1 MTCCSVIEL
10 LLPGLALRKMPRM
23 LLGWE
28 LAQPLL
34 GLFVM
39 ETKPESLGSEILEL
53 LAASAESESAFSLA
67 GITGLTPSR
76 DLRTVEDCSVSASLV
91 KFSSLIFLGVDVVLF
106 CWEDS
111 DISIFLSETRV

>member
-1 MTCCSVIEL
+1 MEL
-10 LLPGLALRKMPRM
+10 LLPGLVLRKIPRM

-39 ETKPESLGSEILEL
+39 ETKPESLLSEILEL
-53 LAASAESESAFSLA
+53 LAASAESESAFSLGLA

-76 DLRTVEDCSVSASLV
+76 DLRTVEDCSGSASLV

-106 CWEDS
+106 C
-111 DISIFLSETRV
+111 